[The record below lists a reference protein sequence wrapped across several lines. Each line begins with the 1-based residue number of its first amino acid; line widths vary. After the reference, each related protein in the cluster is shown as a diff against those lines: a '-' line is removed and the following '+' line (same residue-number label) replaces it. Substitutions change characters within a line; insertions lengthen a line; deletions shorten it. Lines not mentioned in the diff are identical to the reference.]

1 MTDNDKAIDL
11 LKRIIKRLQMPG
23 VKVTGTPKYEVEFG
37 KSTIGKRIIPD
48 PQKRVTNISI
58 RTEEE

>member
-1 MTDNDKAIDL
+1 MITEKDKAIDIL
-11 LKRIIKRLQMPG
+11 TRMIARLKMPNVD
-23 VKVTGTPKYEVEFG
+23 VKKLDYGVEFG
-37 KSTIGKRIIPD
+37 KSTVGKRIIPD

>member
-1 MTDNDKAIDL
+1 MNDKDKAIDL
-11 LKRIIKRLQMPG
+11 LTRMIKRLQMPN
-23 VKVTGTPKYEVEFG
+23 VKVADAPKYEVEFG
-37 KSTIGKRIIPD
+37 KSTVGKRIIPD

>member
-1 MTDNDKAIDL
+1 MITEKDKAIDIL
-11 LKRIIKRLQMPG
+11 TRMIARLKMPNVD
-23 VKVTGTPKYEVEFG
+23 VKKLDYGVEFG